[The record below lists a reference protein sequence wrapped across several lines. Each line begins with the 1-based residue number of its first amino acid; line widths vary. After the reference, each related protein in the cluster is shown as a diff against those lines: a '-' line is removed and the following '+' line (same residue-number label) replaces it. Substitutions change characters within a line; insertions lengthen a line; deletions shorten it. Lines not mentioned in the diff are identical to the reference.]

1 MPAWPPPTTMT
12 SNCCGWSMARWF
24 DPGGSGRA
32 RRGTVRRRW
41 PGIGLG
47 QRERGALRRARGRD
61 FTKPV
66 AAASTMTTPWSV
78 APDVPPAASRRRS
91 AHRCPAIPA
100 ANLRICPAL
109 IWMNSCAARFS
120 AAPSG
125 LASAARCRP
134 TSRCAVK
141 TRCMRS
147 LSCRGWSISQPR
159 GEPPRTSK
167 KKADRTRPARRHA
180 FATPGRAGRAS
191 SSPKVHHQ
199 VPEGRFKQYFPAF
212 PAKQGQSSTSPKG
225 DLATPRG
232 PWKSS
237 GDQ

>member
-1 MPAWPPPTTMT
+1 M
-12 SNCCGWSMARWF
+12 
-24 DPGGSGRA
+24 
-32 RRGTVRRRW
+32 RRRW

-47 QRERGALRRARGRD
+47 QRGRGALRSARGRD

-141 TRCMRS
+141 TGCMRS

-199 VPEGRFKQYFPAF
+199 VPEGRFKRNASAALSRQHFRMSHRSSAQDQP
-212 PAKQGQSSTSPKG
+212 PRGVPRSRESRSHISTSSKLTRVVRRWRRVWQL
-225 DLATPRG
+225 LARE
-232 PWKSS
+232 
-237 GDQ
+237 